1 MGNRA
6 RGFCLR
12 GWVGGFQEG
21 DELVGELDEFVA
33 VEGRGARGVV
43 EGNACH
49 FGAVEGVAW
58 FGLSVLSCRACRVVM
73 LRSWTDLSWTCTVE
87 EKR

>member
-49 FGAVEGVAW
+49 FWRGGGGGVVW
-58 FGLSVLSCRACRVVM
+58 PLCPVLSCLSSCDVEVV
-73 LRSWTDLSWTCTVE
+73 D
-87 EKR
+87 